1 MRRSTDFDATVKR
14 GVRAAQLD
22 LVVHARSRSAVP
34 SGSAQSPRVGF
45 IVAKSVGSA
54 VQRHR
59 VTRRLRHV
67 ARDLLEEMDGT
78 DDLVVRA
85 LPTSR
90 DAASS
95 TLEAQFR
102 VGLRR
107 VHKLMGSATGA
118 RP

>member
-1 MRRSTDFDATVKR
+1 
-14 GVRAAQLD
+14 
-22 LVVHARSRSAVP
+22 
-34 SGSAQSPRVGF
+34 
-45 IVAKSVGSA
+45 
-54 VQRHR
+54 
-59 VTRRLRHV
+59 LRHV